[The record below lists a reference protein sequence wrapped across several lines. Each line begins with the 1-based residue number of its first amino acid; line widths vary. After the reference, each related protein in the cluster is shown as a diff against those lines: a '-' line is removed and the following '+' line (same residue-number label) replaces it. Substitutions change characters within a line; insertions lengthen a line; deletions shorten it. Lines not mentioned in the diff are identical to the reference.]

1 MEQRE
6 AIVAVVRR
14 GARVLVI
21 QRGPLARLSGYWA
34 PLSGKLEPGET
45 QEEAVVREVHE
56 EVGLRAF
63 PLAKVWE
70 SQTEDGTFRLHWWT
84 VEAEEGEVLMH
95 PGEVSD
101 ARWVTPREFSRL
113 QPVFEADRV
122 FFDCVLTPRVAV
134 WAVGRCCRPP
144 ICFDVRDLHAPV
156 PMSKRP
162 VANYLCAK
170 WPTVL
175 ESSPVTSGLAAATGQ
190 LSLKVT
196 AGQAGRSWR
205 RRSTTAEAG

>member
-56 EVGLRAF
+56 EVGLRVC
-63 PLAKVWE
+63 PVAKVWE
-70 SQTEDGTFRLHWWT
+70 SQTEDGAFRLHWWT
-84 VEAEEGEVLMH
+84 AEAEKGEVLMH

-101 ARWVTPREFSRL
+101 VRWVTPREFSRL

-122 FFDCVLTPRVAV
+122 FFDCVLP
-134 WAVGRCCRPP
+134 
-144 ICFDVRDLHAPV
+144 
-156 PMSKRP
+156 
-162 VANYLCAK
+162 
-170 WPTVL
+170 
-175 ESSPVTSGLAAATGQ
+175 Q
-190 LSLKVT
+190 L
-196 AGQAGRSWR
+196 
-205 RRSTTAEAG
+205 

>member
-122 FFDCVLTPRVAV
+122 FFDCVLP
-134 WAVGRCCRPP
+134 
-144 ICFDVRDLHAPV
+144 
-156 PMSKRP
+156 
-162 VANYLCAK
+162 
-170 WPTVL
+170 
-175 ESSPVTSGLAAATGQ
+175 Q
-190 LSLKVT
+190 L
-196 AGQAGRSWR
+196 
-205 RRSTTAEAG
+205 